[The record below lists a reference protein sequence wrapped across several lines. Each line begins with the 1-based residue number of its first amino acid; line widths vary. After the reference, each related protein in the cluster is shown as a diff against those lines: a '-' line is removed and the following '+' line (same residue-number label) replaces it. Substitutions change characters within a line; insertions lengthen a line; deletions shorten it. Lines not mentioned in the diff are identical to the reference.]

1 MDQNPTLLFL
11 TDEEVARRY
20 RGMVSIGTLR
30 NWRYM
35 KVGPKFMKVGKA
47 ALYPLVELEKRDQ
60 EVLVSCRPFE

>member
-1 MDQNPTLLFL
+1 MEQNSTSLFL

-47 ALYPLVELEKRDQ
+47 VLYPLVELEKWDQ
-60 EVLVSCRPFE
+60 EVLVTCRPFE